1 MELTAFENRLG
12 SGQGRIALA
21 HAAPPSGDYVFVLG
35 DDEAGRLF
43 ELAPGDRA
51 EVVQQTDLSGVDL
64 IRAHLRLRVP
74 AQLPAGLA
82 WEASIVVDGNKRAM
96 ATCSL
101 GRERVLNDLAANV
114 SKMTGL
120 HQAGVRLELVEP

>member
-1 MELTAFENRLG
+1 MELTAFESRLG
-12 SGQGRIALA
+12 LGQGRIAPA
-21 HAAPPSGDYVFVLG
+21 HATPPSGDYVFVLG

-51 EVVQQTDLSGVDL
+51 EVLQQTDLSGVDL

-74 AQLPAGLA
+74 ASLPAGLV
-82 WEASIVVDGNKRAM
+82 WEASIVVDGTKHAT
-96 ATCSL
+96 ATCSP
-101 GRERVLNDLAANV
+101 GRERVLTDLAANV

-120 HQAGVRLELVEP
+120 HEVGVRLELVEL